1 MPRLLRI
8 LSCMKDDELK
18 NLYPTLTDEELRIA
32 LENLDRY
39 LELAWEIIE
48 DAQVSFDGNACEL

>member
-1 MPRLLRI
+1 MLRI

-39 LELAWEIIE
+39 LELAWEIVE
-48 DAQVSFDGNACEL
+48 DAQVSFDGNAREL

>member
-1 MPRLLRI
+1 
-8 LSCMKDDELK
+8 MKDDELK

-39 LELAWEIIE
+39 LELAWEIVE
-48 DAQVSFDGNACEL
+48 DAQVSFDGNAREL